1 MIVIPQKQENPNSS
15 AVVLDLGH
23 LALVSDLRA
32 RRGGET
38 ESEIDKS
45 VGLTLG
51 PEYFYNKYK
60 VNLKDVRASII
71 HNISDL
77 SNQKIDDVHCDASLV
92 VAPHG

>member
-1 MIVIPQKQENPNSS
+1 MIVIPQKPENPNSS

-45 VGLTLG
+45 
-51 PEYFYNKYK
+51 
-60 VNLKDVRASII
+60 
-71 HNISDL
+71 
-77 SNQKIDDVHCDASLV
+77 KIDDVHCDASLV